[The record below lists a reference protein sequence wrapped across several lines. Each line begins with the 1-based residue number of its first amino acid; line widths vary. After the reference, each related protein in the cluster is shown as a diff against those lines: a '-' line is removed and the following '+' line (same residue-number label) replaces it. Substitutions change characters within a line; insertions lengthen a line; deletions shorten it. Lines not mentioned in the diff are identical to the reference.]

1 MTKKYKHGR
10 PTIGVLAGWHVY
22 EEGMLPNGYLS
33 SIYKWLNSAAR
44 DQACNLLLACGMSTL
59 TEHQNPAWPALE
71 PESDFVPVGPWN
83 TDGLIVIL
91 PLITEMRSRY
101 IQQIQAE
108 GHPVVFIGLGE
119 GRPAVISDNESGIR
133 QAIGHL
139 VEHGHRRI
147 AFIAGVKDDSGDT
160 QVRLRAYQAALG
172 DYGLE
177 ADPALVE
184 YGRHSQ
190 SGGAAAVQRLLA
202 EGVSFTA
209 ILTSNDISAFGALA
223 ALRDAGKRVPQDV
236 ALIGFDDIPATV
248 AQTPPLTSI
257 YNPTFELA
265 SAAVQLLLSYMN
277 SGQNA
282 PEIVKVPTQLVI
294 RQSCGCWPGMIK
306 TTARPRLAE
315 PASLKEE
322 AAIQAPLEQA
332 MTEAV
337 LAGGG
342 HPDPKKVRS
351 FCRQWVETFLLSLS
365 RNQPTAFQSALRNVL
380 QRVETS
386 DMEAYAW
393 QAAIT
398 VLAEGLP
405 ELLESSALAERRQ
418 LAESLLYQAQV
429 AVTESVHR
437 QYSRAVNQQLAI
449 ADRVKILTSRFLG
462 ILDQE
467 KILSLLAEYLPTT
480 GIPHAEV
487 IFLEGAEDDPVA
499 ESVLALGPAGA
510 PPRFA
515 SREFPPPGLYPAEQ
529 LFHLAL
535 LPLAFQKEAL
545 GFMVFNSDDLLPYA
559 TITQQLAVALKIAR
573 LHAAEKDN
581 ARKLE
586 HAYRV
591 LEENQARLLVAEKLV
606 SLGRLTAG
614 IAHEMNTPLA
624 AVRAS
629 LSGLRQLTKEYE
641 GSIADPEVTP
651 EDHQAITREMQQ
663 AIQLA
668 EKATERAADFVKS
681 IKSQTRAPGAQPLE
695 LFDAVP
701 VIQDAL
707 LLLGYALRHSNCPAT
722 LETAPGRVELYGAPG
737 RLAQAVTNLVTN
749 AIEASMTV
757 DPLKPGGGPINLR
770 LTPDPE
776 GVELKVSDQ
785 GRGIPPEVL
794 PKIFDPMFTTKPF
807 GEGTGLGLTIVHDIV
822 TSEFGGTIDVESR
835 VGEGTTFTLWFPKRV
850 EESDE

>member
-1 MTKKYKHGR
+1 MVKRYKRER
-10 PTIGVLAGWHVY
+10 PTIGVLAGWHIY

-33 SIYKWLNSAAR
+33 SLYKWLNTAAR
-44 DQACNLLLACGMSTL
+44 DQACNLLLACGMSVL
-59 TEHQNPAWPALE
+59 TDLRNPAWPALE

-91 PLITEMRSRY
+91 PLLTESRSHY
-101 IQQIQAE
+101 LQQIQAE
-108 GHPVVFIGLGE
+108 GHPVVFIGVGE

-147 AFIAGVKDDSGDT
+147 AFIAGAQGDPGDT
-160 QVRLRAYQAALG
+160 QVRLHAYQSALN

-177 ADPALVE
+177 PDPALVG
-184 YGRHSQ
+184 YGRHTQ
-190 SGGAAAVQRLLA
+190 VGGAKVVQQLLA

-209 ILTSNDISAFGALA
+209 ILTSNDLSAFGALG
-223 ALRDAGKRVPQDV
+223 ALRDAGKRIPQDV
-236 ALIGFDDIPATV
+236 AVIGFDDIPATV

-265 SAAVQLLLSYMN
+265 SAALQLLLRYITGGEN
-277 SGQNA
+277 I
-282 PEIVKVPTQLVI
+282 PDLVKVPTQLVV

-306 TTARPRLAE
+306 
-315 PASLKEE
+315 PASRPAEAIASKEE
-322 AAIQAPLEQA
+322 AAVQAPLEQA

-342 HPDPKKVRS
+342 HPDPVKVRS

-365 RNQPTAFQSALRNVL
+365 RNQATAFQSALRNVL

-393 QAAIT
+393 QGAIA

-405 ELLESSALAERRQ
+405 DLLESSALAERRQ

-429 AVTESVHR
+429 AVNESVHR
-437 QYSRAVNQQLAI
+437 QYSRVVNQQLAI
-449 ADRVKILTSRFLG
+449 ADRVKILTSHFLG

-487 IFLEGAEDDPVA
+487 IFFEGEDDDPVA
-499 ESVLALGPAGA
+499 WSVLALGPTGA

-535 LPLAFQKEAL
+535 LPLVFQKEAL
-545 GFMVFNSDDLLPYA
+545 GFVVFNSDDLLPYA

-573 LHAAEKDN
+573 LHATEKEN

-586 HAYRV
+586 QAYRV
-591 LEENQARLLVAEKLV
+591 LEENQAKLLVAEKMV
-606 SLGRLTAG
+606 SLGRLTSG

-624 AVRAS
+624 AIRAS
-629 LSGLRQLTKEYE
+629 LSGLSQLVKEYQN
-641 GSIADPEVTP
+641 SITDPEVTP
-651 EDHQAITREMQQ
+651 EDHWAITLEMQQ

-668 EKATERAADFVKS
+668 EKATGRAADFVRS
-681 IKSQTRAPGAQPLE
+681 IKSQTRIPGPQARQQ
-695 LFDAVP
+695 FDAVP
-701 VIQDAL
+701 VVQDAL
-707 LLLGYALRHSNCPAT
+707 VLLGYALRHANCPAK
-722 LETAPGRVELYGAPG
+722 LEAPLGRAEMFGLPG
-737 RLAQAVTNLVTN
+737 RLAQVVTNLVTN
-749 AIEASMTV
+749 AVEASTA
-757 DPLKPGGGPINLR
+757 KGGGPINVR
-770 LTPDPE
+770 LTPGPE
-776 GVELKVSDQ
+776 GVELVISDQ
-785 GRGIPPEVL
+785 GSGIPPEVL

-822 TSEFGGTIDVESR
+822 TSEFGGTIDVESQ
-835 VGEGTTFTLWFPKRV
+835 VGEGTTFTIWLPRRTGV
-850 EESDE
+850 EEA